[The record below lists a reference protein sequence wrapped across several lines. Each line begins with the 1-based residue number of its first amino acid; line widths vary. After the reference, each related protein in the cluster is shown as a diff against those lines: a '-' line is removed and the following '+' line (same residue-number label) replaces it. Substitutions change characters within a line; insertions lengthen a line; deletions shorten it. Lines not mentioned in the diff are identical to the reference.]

1 MSWGSDMTTLTVS
14 EITKDERDYDNW
26 LATLSQASERLDD
39 LQTVVDELRELC
51 AHEEVVRS
59 SEVMAVLQ
67 KHHAVS

>member
-1 MSWGSDMTTLTVS
+1 MTTLTVS

-51 AHEEVVRS
+51 THGEVVRTS
-59 SEVMAVLQ
+59 DVMAVLER
-67 KHHAVS
+67 HHAVA